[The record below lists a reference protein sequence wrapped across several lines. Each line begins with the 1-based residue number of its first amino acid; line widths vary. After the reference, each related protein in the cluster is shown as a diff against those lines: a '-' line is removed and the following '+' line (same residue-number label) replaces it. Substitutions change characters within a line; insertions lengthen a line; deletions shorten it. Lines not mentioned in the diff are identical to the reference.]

1 MVSYVPLLPAWRWAA
16 RRKDSPV
23 NQVNRIAMTAIVRL
37 GDILHGAISRNDVA
51 KAIELME
58 HGAPVNERRDHGTTP
73 LHWAASE
80 DYVDIVEALLA
91 HGADPNAAAS
101 DGCTPLH
108 YAAREDAAG
117 AVSALLRGGADA
129 DAVNAGGR
137 RAADEIYD
145 DTDGG
150 EGEDIA
156 RMLRNAPSVG
166 TPGAPPELTAASTSG
181 TGTTT
186 KKPAAR
192 ARPAAA
198 TGLLDTSVSPL
209 ELAMADLAASL
220 GREKLGR
227 ERGSVEAGTGGADG
241 GADSRGP
248 TQLSGSGG
256 GNEAGPGRVLVSRP
270 YVPAADHDAAAP
282 VRSEAR
288 SVTVK
293 LDADGK
299 LPAEMY
305 ADIRREYLASGGPPD
320 RRGEVD
326 GGSGYDRIPEVARS
340 KADERRRMDGTSVS
354 AIASTE
360 EN

>member
-1 MVSYVPLLPAWRWAA
+1 
-16 RRKDSPV
+16 V

-129 DAVNAGGR
+129 DVVNAGGR

-166 TPGAPPELTAASTSG
+166 TPGAPPARSTPEVDARRMRY
-181 TGTTT
+181 TTT
-186 KKPAAR
+186 RTAAR
-192 ARPAAA
+192 AR
-198 TGLLDTSVSPL
+198 TS
-209 ELAMADLAASL
+209 
-220 GREKLGR
+220 
-227 ERGSVEAGTGGADG
+227 
-241 GADSRGP
+241 
-248 TQLSGSGG
+248 
-256 GNEAGPGRVLVSRP
+256 RVC
-270 YVPAADHDAAAP
+270 
-282 VRSEAR
+282 
-288 SVTVK
+288 
-293 LDADGK
+293 
-299 LPAEMY
+299 
-305 ADIRREYLASGGPPD
+305 
-320 RRGEVD
+320 
-326 GGSGYDRIPEVARS
+326 
-340 KADERRRMDGTSVS
+340 
-354 AIASTE
+354 
-360 EN
+360 